1 MSTVDCSSRTGDGV
15 PMATARAAPSA
26 WRKKMCWSTLTSAHS
41 AAVLGR
47 QALSL
52 VSQSLSAIYAC
63 ALVLGTCYIEADDV
77 VSSAAELGGEVIINQ
92 LFILR
97 QASLSF
103 VRCRSCVVI
112 IRETS
117 AWCVVL
123 VAAQHLY
130 FTALP
135 VVEKTI
141 SRSYLET
148 RVLAPLLR
156 ASCSD
161 IILVSV
167 WCMSDNFKPR

>member
-26 WRKKMCWSTLTSAHS
+26 WRKKMSWSTLTSAHS

-52 VSQSLSAIYAC
+52 VSLSLSAIYAC

-77 VSSAAELGGEVIINQ
+77 VSSAELGGEVIINQ

-135 VVEKTI
+135 
-141 SRSYLET
+141 SF
-148 RVLAPLLR
+148 VLKARCRR
-156 ASCSD
+156 ALTQRPYRAATLK
-161 IILVSV
+161 LVSLRHFSV
-167 WCMSDNFKPR
+167 RVALTLY